1 MAVDLSVARR
11 QLSEALGDYSQTY
24 WNNMKLWY
32 KQKISKED
40 FDAQAKKCLGNDN
53 LHFHNEFLLAI
64 LAKCQALGSSPAPHP
79 KTPQKLPPKPQL
91 IKKGKI
97 KKQKK
102 VLRANFEQRFAPCDP
117 LQNAPQLSLK
127 DEELSE
133 DSEIGLCSYDLML
146 PDSATIYGR
155 LFLGAWDAGLDSV
168 ADETVN
174 LMLHATEYLVKD
186 ILTVCCSMRSNF
198 RLRDG
203 HFRYAMGG
211 TYPRMHLRN
220 STSPWP
226 PGAERQESSRS
237 LSYKAK
243 SFVGKCERE
252 FRELKQRADKYF
264 DDLDKVE
271 EMCQR
276 AKQDVERIQLE
287 AQAKKEIAKRDAVF
301 QANLYFAV
309 QEMTGKRKRM
319 KVREETTAADE
330 KGPEPTRNAERDTLT
345 GRVCRYVKIG
355 CSLVFDAVAVYGLF
369 KSLGCVNGAASSSSN
384 SGRTLEQAE
393 AEAAVTVA
401 SSDSTGTAKPPISLM
416 DLRDALQV
424 HRRVIPS
431 HTVYSANIERTLA
444 NMCHPGHDELEQNQ
458 LHKLEARRRYERLKQ
473 QRSLSLRL

>member
-1 MAVDLSVARR
+1 MALDLSVARR

-102 VLRANFEQRFAPCDP
+102 VLRASFEQRFVPCDP
-117 LQNAPQLSLK
+117 LQSAPQLSLK
-127 DEELSE
+127 ELSE
-133 DSEIGLCSYDLML
+133 DSEIGLCSYDMML
-146 PDSATIYGR
+146 PDSATVYGR

-186 ILTVCCSMRSNF
+186 ILTVCCSMRSTF

-203 HFRYAMGG
+203 HFRYSMGG

-226 PGAERQESSRS
+226 PGAER
-237 LSYKAK
+237 
-243 SFVGKCERE
+243 
-252 FRELKQRADKYF
+252 
-264 DDLDKVE
+264 
-271 EMCQR
+271 
-276 AKQDVERIQLE
+276 
-287 AQAKKEIAKRDAVF
+287 
-301 QANLYFAV
+301 
-309 QEMTGKRKRM
+309 
-319 KVREETTAADE
+319 
-330 KGPEPTRNAERDTLT
+330 
-345 GRVCRYVKIG
+345 
-355 CSLVFDAVAVYGLF
+355 
-369 KSLGCVNGAASSSSN
+369 SLGCINGTASSSNN

-401 SSDSTGTAKPPISLM
+401 SSGSAGTAKPPISLM

-473 QRSLSLRL
+473 QRSLRL

>member
-11 QLSEALGDYSQTY
+11 QLGEALGDNSQTY

-32 KQKISKED
+32 KQKISKEE

-53 LHFHNEFLLAI
+53 LHFHNDFLLAI
-64 LAKCQALGSSPAPHP
+64 LAKCQALGSTPASHP
-79 KTPQKLPPKPQL
+79 RTPQKLPPKPQL

-102 VLRANFEQRFAPCDP
+102 VLKANFEQRFTPYDP
-117 LQNAPQLSLK
+117 LQNSPQLVFT
-127 DEELSE
+127 ELSE
-133 DSEIGLCSYDLML
+133 DSEFGLCSYDMML

-155 LFLGAWDAGLDSV
+155 LFLGAWDAGLDNV
-168 ADETVN
+168 ADDTVN

-186 ILTVCCSMRSNF
+186 ILAVCCSMRSTF
-198 RLRDG
+198 RLKDG

-226 PGAERQESSRS
+226 PGSER
-237 LSYKAK
+237 
-243 SFVGKCERE
+243 
-252 FRELKQRADKYF
+252 
-264 DDLDKVE
+264 
-271 EMCQR
+271 
-276 AKQDVERIQLE
+276 
-287 AQAKKEIAKRDAVF
+287 
-301 QANLYFAV
+301 
-309 QEMTGKRKRM
+309 
-319 KVREETTAADE
+319 
-330 KGPEPTRNAERDTLT
+330 
-345 GRVCRYVKIG
+345 
-355 CSLVFDAVAVYGLF
+355 
-369 KSLGCVNGAASSSSN
+369 SLGCVNGSSSSGN

-401 SSDSTGTAKPPISLM
+401 SSDSRGATKPPMSLM

-444 NMCHPGHDELEQNQ
+444 DMSHPSHDELEQNQ

-473 QRSLSLRL
+473 QRSLRL